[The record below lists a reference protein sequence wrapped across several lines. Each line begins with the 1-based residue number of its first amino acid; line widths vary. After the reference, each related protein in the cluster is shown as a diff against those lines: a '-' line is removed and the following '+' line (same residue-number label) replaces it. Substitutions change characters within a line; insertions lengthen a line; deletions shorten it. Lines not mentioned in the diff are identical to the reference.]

1 MKVISTPPKL
11 VTQVHQAI
19 VAEIAQGRLRH
30 GARIIQEQLAEQLG
44 VSRQPVQQALL
55 LLRNQGVLTDAP
67 GRGLIVAP
75 LDLVYVREMYEIR
88 AVIEGLA
95 FRRAAEHNAERMRKL
110 GAALI
115 ADGRSAEASGSL
127 ASMIAADL
135 RFHSVVHEMSK
146 NRLIA
151 PMMEAQWICTQRVM
165 GEALM
170 QAGRSREVW
179 IQHEAM
185 LEAVAAADGDRAEA
199 LAKAHIA
206 DAAAVVIERIG
217 ALPDEDG
224 KRVRRAPEPA
234 HGTLNSAVQSS

>member
-1 MKVISTPPKL
+1 
-11 VTQVHQAI
+11 
-19 VAEIAQGRLRH
+19 
-30 GARIIQEQLAEQLG
+30 
-44 VSRQPVQQALL
+44 
-55 LLRNQGVLTDAP
+55 
-67 GRGLIVAP
+67 
-75 LDLVYVREMYEIR
+75 
-88 AVIEGLA
+88 
-95 FRRAAEHNAERMRKL
+95 MRKL

-217 ALPDEDG
+217 ARPDEDG
-224 KRVRRAPEPA
+224 KRVRRAPQPA